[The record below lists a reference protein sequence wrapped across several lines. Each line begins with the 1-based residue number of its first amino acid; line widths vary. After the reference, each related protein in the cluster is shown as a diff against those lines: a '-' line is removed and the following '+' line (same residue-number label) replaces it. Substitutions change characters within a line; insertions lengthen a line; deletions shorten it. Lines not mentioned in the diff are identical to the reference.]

1 MAVEMG
7 AKTAYMQPN
16 QEVLDYVSARAVRPF
31 EVVTS
36 DPDFVYAESHVF
48 DVSAMEPVVSCPHDV
63 DNVHPISEVAAKKIA
78 LNQAY
83 IGSCTNGRTEDIVQ
97 AAAILKGKHI
107 PKYSRLLI
115 VPASKD
121 VMQECMEKGY
131 LQDLIA
137 AGATL
142 VSPGC
147 AACLG
152 THEGVIA
159 PGEVCI
165 TCTNRNFKG
174 RMGSNQ
180 AEIYLG
186 SPATVAASILN
197 GYITDPRPYLD

>member
-1 MAVEMG
+1 
-7 AKTAYMQPN
+7 
-16 QEVLDYVSARAVRPF
+16 
-31 EVVTS
+31 
-36 DPDFVYAESHVF
+36 
-48 DVSAMEPVVSCPHDV
+48 
-63 DNVHPISEVAAKKIA
+63 
-78 LNQAY
+78 
-83 IGSCTNGRTEDIVQ
+83 
-97 AAAILKGKHI
+97 LKGKKI
-107 PKYSRLLI
+107 PKYSRLLV
-115 VPASKD
+115 VPASKE
-121 VMQECMEKGY
+121 VMQECIEKGY

-165 TCTNRNFKG
+165 TCTNCNFKG

-180 AEIYLG
+180 AELYLG